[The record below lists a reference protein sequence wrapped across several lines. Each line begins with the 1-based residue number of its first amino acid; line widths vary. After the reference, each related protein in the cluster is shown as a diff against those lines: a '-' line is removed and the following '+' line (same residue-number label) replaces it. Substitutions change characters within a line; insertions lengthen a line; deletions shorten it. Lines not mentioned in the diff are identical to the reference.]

1 MACLSVS
8 VNSLCAYKHVH
19 TNINTHACTNM
30 IIQVAMGMKEPLLPE
45 PCAPEL
51 LDDGAASAPNIEAGA
66 RPPAFNPAGEPDDD
80 DDTQTVPL
88 AQTSGSAGSR

>member
-1 MACLSVS
+1 MCVQTG
-8 VNSLCAYKHVH
+8 AYKHKHAHMHKHDH
-19 TNINTHACTNM
+19 TGSE
-30 IIQVAMGMKEPLLPE
+30 GMKEPLLPE

-66 RPPAFNPAGEPDDD
+66 RPLAYNPAGEPNGD

-88 AQTSGSAGSR
+88 AKTSGSAGNR

>member
-1 MACLSVS
+1 M
-8 VNSLCAYKHVH
+8 H
-19 TNINTHACTNM
+19 TNTNTHTCTNM

-51 LDDGAASAPNIEAGA
+51 PDDGAASAPNIEAGT
-66 RPPAFNPAGEPDDD
+66 RPLAFNPAGEPNGD

-88 AQTSGSAGSR
+88 AKTSGSAGNR

>member
-1 MACLSVS
+1 
-8 VNSLCAYKHVH
+8 
-19 TNINTHACTNM
+19 M

-51 LDDGAASAPNIEAGA
+51 PDDGAASAPNIEAGT
-66 RPPAFNPAGEPDDD
+66 RPLAFNPAGEPNGD

-88 AQTSGSAGSR
+88 AKTSGSAGNR